1 LRIVG
6 EELYGDQD
14 PTERLSEG
22 RPFRVEDVGNEV
34 VFIVSVPFAERSDVD
49 VMRHGNELILT
60 VGPYRR
66 SIILPDSLSRRHVRR
81 AQLLEGE
88 LRITFG
94 LDP

>member
-1 LRIVG
+1 
-6 EELYGDQD
+6 
-14 PTERLSEG
+14 
-22 RPFRVEDVGNEV
+22 
-34 VFIVSVPFAERSDVD
+34 VPFAERSDVD

-60 VGPYRR
+60 VGAYRR
-66 SIILPDSLSRRHVRR
+66 SILLPDSLGRRHVRR